1 MAPNSAMDASSSGLA
16 VRRLLVFPRIEYAT
30 NGPSTVFITEGFIL
44 SFIII
49 YLSLYLYGS
58 YANRRTASKWFRT
71 HREFYSSQF
80 SKPGNE
86 SMILDDGPADMFAF
100 STGRRNVQSL
110 HTIFT
115 FLPVHDLFQLVF
127 TYLWTLYDL
136 RYSPSSDVT
145 LDFKLGTKD
154 THPAGN
160 AQPFIWAIVDKEELI
175 GIKTKRW
182 DLTLTKTQDNASVPK
197 SCVVMSEV
205 ADVTDTILKSSAAA
219 SFLTA
224 LKDPNVAKYFKSI
237 SVRPCP
243 DLLLSHYLVL
253 LSNRSLTFRLLAPE
267 DLSSR
272 KNVTSCYRSKSLL
285 HLLKWQRLYHW

>member
-1 MAPNSAMDASSSGLA
+1 M
-16 VRRLLVFPRIEYAT
+16 
-30 NGPSTVFITEGFIL
+30 FITEGVIL
-44 SFIII
+44 SFIFI

-58 YANRRTASKWFRT
+58 SANRRTASKWFRV
-71 HREFYSSQF
+71 HRDLYASQF
-80 SKPGNE
+80 SKPGDE
-86 SMILDDGPADMFAF
+86 YMILNDGAADMFAF

-115 FLPVHDLFQLVF
+115 FLPFHDLFQIVF

-175 GIKTKRW
+175 GIKAKRW

-205 ADVTDTILKSSAAA
+205 ADVTDTILKSPAAV
-219 SFLTA
+219 SLLTA
-224 LKDPNVAKYFKSI
+224 LKDPKVARHFKSI

-243 DLLLSHYLVL
+243 GNLFSDHLVL
-253 LSNRSLTFRLLAPE
+253 L
-267 DLSSR
+267 
-272 KNVTSCYRSKSLL
+272 
-285 HLLKWQRLYHW
+285 